1 MQIVLNG
8 VEIIDKR
15 STFHRKKRNVLIKK
29 GIIEKITEKKISSA
43 KSLSCQGSYL
53 SIGWFDLWASFKD
66 PGEEYKEDLNSGTA
80 AAASGGFTEVGLLPT
95 TKPSIQTKNDI
106 HYIKSKNTGQLTQI
120 HPYAAVTLDNRGE
133 ELTEMLD
140 LHHAGAVAFTDGENP
155 IWHSHLLLK
164 ALQYLQKTQSLLINR
179 PQDKMLT
186 VAGVMNEG
194 IQSTRL
200 GMKGMPGLA
209 EELMI
214 ARDLKVLE
222 YAGGRMHFANLSTG
236 EGVDLIRKA
245 KRSGLKV
252 TCDVAAHQLMLKD
265 EALVQFDTNY
275 KVDPPL
281 RTSQEINALIKGLKD
296 GTIDAITSSHFP
308 QDEEAKKLE
317 FDQAEFGIIG
327 LQTVLPILVS
337 LQSKVPL
344 DVLVE
349 KVSSAPRRLLNL
361 EIPELKEGHP
371 ANLCLFDTRTTWTFD
386 EKSNLSK
393 SRNSPYFNTE
403 LRGKVKAVFNRGQA
417 QLFD

>member
-8 VEIIDKR
+8 VQIIDKR
-15 STFHRKKRNVLIKK
+15 STFHRKTRNILIKN
-29 GIIEKITEKKISSA
+29 GLIEKITEKKISSTN
-43 KSLSCQGSYL
+43 SLSCRGMFI
-53 SIGWFDLWASFKD
+53 SIGWFDLWSTFRD
-66 PGEEYKEDLNSGTA
+66 PGEEYKEDISSGA
-80 AAASGGFTEVGLLPT
+80 AAAAAGGFTEVGLLPT

-106 HYIKSKNTGQLTQI
+106 HYIKSKNASQLTKI
-120 HPYAAVTLDNRGE
+120 HPYASVTTDNKGE

-140 LHHAGAVAFTDGENP
+140 LHHAGAVAFTDGEYP
-155 IWHSHLLLK
+155 IWHSHVLLR

-179 PQDKMLT
+179 PEDKMLT
-186 VAGVMNEG
+186 VAGAMNEG

-222 YAGGRMHFANLSTG
+222 YTGGRMHFANLSTG
-236 EGVDLIRKA
+236 ESVDLIRKA

-252 TCDVAAHQLMLKD
+252 TCDVAAHQLVLEDKT
-265 EALVQFDTNY
+265 LVQFDTNY

-281 RTSQEINALIKGLKD
+281 RTAKEIKALLRGLTD
-296 GTIDAITSSHFP
+296 GTIDAITASHFP

-337 LQSKVPL
+337 LQSVVPL
-344 DVLVE
+344 DVLIE
-349 KVSSAPRRLLNL
+349 KISTTPRQLLNL
-361 EIPELKEGHP
+361 DTPQLKEGHE
-371 ANLCLFDTRTTWTFD
+371 ANLCLFDPRATWTFD

-393 SRNSPYFNTE
+393 SRNSPFFNTE
-403 LRGKVKAVFNRGQA
+403 LKGKVKAVFNRGQA
-417 QLFD
+417 QFFE